1 VAIYNDKVLP
11 RLINIA
17 CGERSLAP
25 WRQKVCEG
33 LSGAVVEIGF
43 GSGHNVPYYPS
54 DIDVVYAVEPSSLAM
69 KLASKRMTSA
79 FVSIQHVGLEGQAIS
94 LADASCDAALTTFT
108 LCTVP
113 DPEAALRE
121 LWRVLK
127 PGGQLH
133 FLEHGQAPGQ
143 SLATIQRLLDPLQQR
158 IAGGCHLTRQ
168 PLSMVTAADFE
179 LVWSQEGP
187 GKGPKP
193 WSYFS
198 LGVAQKN

>member
-1 VAIYNDKVLP
+1 MAIYNDKVLP
-11 RLINIA
+11 RLINFA
-17 CGERSLAP
+17 CGERALAP

-54 DIDVVYAVEPSSLAM
+54 DIDVVYAVEPSSLAV
-69 KLASKRMTSA
+69 KLADKRMKSA
-79 FVSIQHVGLEGQAIS
+79 FVSIQLIGLEGQAIP
-94 LADASCDAALTTFT
+94 LANESCDAALSTFT

-113 DPEAALRE
+113 NPELALRE

-133 FLEHGQAPGQ
+133 FLEHGLAPGR
-143 SLATIQRLLDPLQQR
+143 SLAFTQRLFDPFQHR

-168 PLSMVTAADFE
+168 PLSLIATAGFE

-198 LGVAQKN
+198 LGVAQKE

>member
-11 RLINIA
+11 RLINWA
-17 CGERSLAP
+17 CGERTLAP

-33 LSGAVVEIGF
+33 LTGAVVEIGF

-54 DIDVVYAVEPSSLAM
+54 DIDVVYAVEPNSLAM
-69 KLASKRMTSA
+69 KLATKRIRSA
-79 FVSIQHVGLEGQAIS
+79 FVTIQHVGLEGQAIP
-94 LADASCDAALTTFT
+94 LADESCDAALTTFT

-113 DPEAALRE
+113 DPELALHE

-133 FLEHGQAPGQ
+133 FLEHGLAP
-143 SLATIQRLLDPLQQR
+143 SRALALTQRFLDPLQHR

-168 PLSMVTAADFE
+168 PLSMVTAAAFE

-198 LGVAQKN
+198 LGVAQRD

>member
-17 CGERSLAP
+17 CGERALAP

-33 LSGAVVEIGF
+33 LRGAVVEIGF

-54 DIDVVYAVEPSSLAM
+54 DIDVVYAVEPSSLAV
-69 KLASKRMTSA
+69 KLAGKRMENA
-79 FVSIQHVGLEGQAIS
+79 FVPIQHVGLEGQAIP
-94 LADASCDAALTTFT
+94 LADESCDAALTTFT
-108 LCTVP
+108 LCTVS
-113 DPEAALRE
+113 DPELALRE

-133 FLEHGQAPGQ
+133 FLEHGLAPGRT
-143 SLATIQRLLDPLQQR
+143 LAFTQRLLDPLQHR
-158 IAGGCHLTRQ
+158 IAGGCHLTRE
-168 PLSMVTAADFE
+168 PLSMVTAAGFE

-198 LGVAQKN
+198 LGVALKV

>member
-1 VAIYNDKVLP
+1 VALYNDQVLP

-33 LSGAVVEIGF
+33 LNGAVVEIGF

-69 KLASKRMTSA
+69 KLATKRMQSA

-94 LADASCDAALTTFT
+94 LADESCDAALTTFT

-113 DPEAALRE
+113 DPEVVLRE

-127 PGGQLH
+127 PGGELH
-133 FLEHGQAPGQ
+133 FLEHGLAPGQ
-143 SLATIQRLLDPLQQR
+143 SLALIQRLLDPLQHR
-158 IAGGCHLTRQ
+158 IAGGCHLTRE
-168 PLSMVTAADFE
+168 PLPMVTAAGFE

>member
-1 VAIYNDKVLP
+1 MATYHDDVLP
-11 RLINIA
+11 RLINWA
-17 CGERSLAP
+17 CGARALAP

-54 DIDVVYAVEPSSLAM
+54 GIDVVYAVEPDALAM
-69 KLASKRMTSA
+69 KLATKRMKSA
-79 FVSIQHVGLEGQAIS
+79 FVSIQHVGLEGQAIP
-94 LADASCDAALTTFT
+94 LADESCDAALTTFT

-113 DPEAALRE
+113 DPALALHE

-133 FLEHGQAPGQ
+133 FLEHGLAPGRVLPF
-143 SLATIQRLLDPLQQR
+143 SQRLLDPVQRR

-168 PLSMVTAADFE
+168 PLSLITAAGFDM
-179 LVWSQEGP
+179 VWSQEGP
-187 GKGPKP
+187 AKGPKP

-198 LGVAQKN
+198 LGVAQKD

>member
-1 VAIYNDKVLP
+1 MTFYNDKVLP
-11 RLINIA
+11 RLINWA
-17 CGERSLAP
+17 CGERALAP

-33 LSGAVVEIGF
+33 LTGAVVEIGF

-54 DIDVVYAVEPSSLAM
+54 DIDVVYAVEPNSLAM
-69 KLASKRMTSA
+69 KLATKRIASA

-94 LADASCDAALTTFT
+94 LADESCDAALTTFT
-108 LCTVP
+108 LCTVL
-113 DPEAALRE
+113 DPEIALHE

-133 FLEHGQAPGQ
+133 FLEHGLAPGRA
-143 SLATIQRLLDPLQQR
+143 LPFTQRLLDPVERR

-168 PLSMVTAADFE
+168 PLSLIATAGFDMT
-179 LVWSQEGP
+179 WSQEGP
-187 GKGPKP
+187 AKGPKP

-198 LGVAQKN
+198 LGVAQKG

>member
-1 VAIYNDKVLP
+1 MVSYNDDVLP
-11 RLINIA
+11 RLMNWA
-17 CGERSLAP
+17 CGARALAP

-54 DIDVVYAVEPSSLAM
+54 EIDVVYALEPDAIAL
-69 KLASKRMTSA
+69 KLAKKRIASA
-79 FVSIQHVGLEGQAIS
+79 FVSIKPVGLDGQSIP
-94 LADASCDAALTTFT
+94 LDDASCDMALTTFT

-113 DPEAALRE
+113 DPALALRE

-133 FLEHGQAPGQ
+133 FLEHGLGPGRA
-143 SLATIQRLLDPLQQR
+143 LAFSQRLLDPLERR

-168 PLSMVTAADFE
+168 PLTLVRGADFE
-179 LVWSQEGP
+179 MVWSQVGP
-187 GKGPKP
+187 AKGPKP

-198 LGVAQKN
+198 LGVAAKA

>member
-1 VAIYNDKVLP
+1 MASYNDNVLP
-11 RLINIA
+11 RLINWA
-17 CGERSLAP
+17 CGARALAP

-33 LSGAVVEIGF
+33 LRGTVVEIGF

-54 DIDVVYAVEPSSLAM
+54 DIDVVYAVEPDALAI
-69 KLASKRMTSA
+69 KLAAKRMKSA
-79 FVSIQHVGLEGQAIS
+79 FVSIQHVGLEGQAIP
-94 LADASCDAALTTFT
+94 LADESCDAALMTFT

-113 DPEAALRE
+113 DPELALHE

-133 FLEHGQAPGQ
+133 FLEHGLAPTHLL
-143 SLATIQRLLDPLQQR
+143 SLIQRVLDPLEQR

-168 PLSMVTAADFE
+168 PLSLVRAADFE
-179 LVWSQEGP
+179 LLWSQQGP
-187 GKGPKP
+187 AKGPKP

-198 LGVAQKN
+198 MGVALKV